1 MSSLRP
7 NLALAGLTALTL
19 SGCASLI
26 ESIKGEEAPAPV
38 SARAPAS
45 VGRAITIDNGSNSA
59 GASLAS
65 GTPEPSGPNLGAN
78 EFAAQARVANERSA
92 KGFRSA
98 SDPWDGTGP
107 VNEGSLW
114 NPDSQDN
121 FYFSKNLLHKVG
133 DILIVKVEADV
144 NDALNTKVASILERN
159 TVNEV
164 VADEAGKAVK
174 DAVSKKVGTAIGN
187 QNIGNAVGAAAGAR
201 AVAALDPK
209 QKYIDLEDIPV
220 RIVAT
225 LPRNTFRVEGARR
238 VMIRNAPYQL
248 KLSGIVRDEDIG
260 GSAMI
265 ASNKVLESK
274 MELTR

>member
-1 MSSLRP
+1 MRSFDKQLVFFAVG
-7 NLALAGLTALTL
+7 ALNL

-26 ESIKGEEAPAPV
+26 ESIKGEDAPEAPAV
-38 SARAPAS
+38 RAPAS
-45 VGRAITIDNGSNSA
+45 VGRAITIDNGSNNA

-65 GTPEPSGPNLGAN
+65 AAPEPSGPNLGAN
-78 EFAAQARVANERSA
+78 EFAAQARVANERAS
-92 KGFRSA
+92 KGFRSSA
-98 SDPWDGTGP
+98 DPWDGTGP

-133 DILIVKVEADV
+133 DILIVKVENDV

-164 VADEAGKAVK
+164 VADEAGKAVT

-201 AVAALDPK
+201 AVAAIETK

-225 LPRNTFRVEGARR
+225 LPRNTFRVEGSRR

-260 GSAMI
+260 GSALI